1 MFEAE
6 GLGNAKNS
14 KEEENCYPHSLCP
27 ACSSPLE
34 ALVAPCFLASC
45 SLPSPAVP
53 PRSLVQLSTVALCP
67 LSPSPD
73 TSLMGA
79 MEDEVDESRS
89 RMWRN
94 CLLCSGS
101 DEDHILEDL
110 GRGESD
116 KSPDFPKSDLII
128 KTLNFTFGKWFFFL
142 LVRKIRPELTSIANL
157 PLLCMW
163 DAPTARPM
171 SGAGPCPGSEPTNQG
186 LEAEH
191 VEL

>member
-1 MFEAE
+1 MAASPTVMAFKKYHLFYYFQVQKQYMFEAE

-45 SLPSPAVP
+45 SLSSPAVP

-73 TSLMGA
+73 TSLMGV

-89 RMWRN
+89 RM
-94 CLLCSGS
+94 
-101 DEDHILEDL
+101 
-110 GRGESD
+110 
-116 KSPDFPKSDLII
+116 
-128 KTLNFTFGKWFFFL
+128 
-142 LVRKIRPELTSIANL
+142 
-157 PLLCMW
+157 
-163 DAPTARPM
+163 
-171 SGAGPCPGSEPTNQG
+171 
-186 LEAEH
+186 
-191 VEL
+191 